1 MKHLPLAGLI
11 FFGLSFSPAFA
22 QSTPSVKQQL
32 DTMVA
37 DVASVMTTLSST
49 VAGQTAELVRLQQD
63 LAAEKAHSADLQRKL
78 DAAAK
83 PAEPEPAKPG
93 VIEQLLGPA
102 PTPNK

>member
-1 MKHLPLAGLI
+1 MFHPIRAGFLAGLL
-11 FFGLSFSPAFA
+11 FVATPAFA
-22 QSTPSVKQQL
+22 QSAPSVKQQL

-63 LAAEKAHSADLQRKL
+63 LAAEKAHSAALQKTL
-78 DAAAK
+78 DASK
-83 PAEPEPAKPG
+83 PAEPVKPG